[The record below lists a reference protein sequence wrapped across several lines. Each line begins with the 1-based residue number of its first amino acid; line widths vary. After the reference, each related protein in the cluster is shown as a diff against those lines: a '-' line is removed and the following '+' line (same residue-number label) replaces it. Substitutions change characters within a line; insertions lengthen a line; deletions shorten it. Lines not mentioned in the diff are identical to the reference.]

1 MLLLSLK
8 QKSLVLIY
16 GLVSVKLLA
25 RLWLQFSNRMEQKF
39 CHNFKDYVIPT
50 CDCFAVKET
59 TSHFLLC
66 CQFFANERQKLYD
79 VIFLIDTSVKDLDKK
94 SLIHI
99 LLYGS
104 DKYGDS

>member
-16 GLVSVKLLA
+16 GLVSVKLLT
-25 RLWLQFSNRMEQKF
+25 RLWLQFSNRMEQTF
-39 CHNFKDYVIPT
+39 YHNFKDYVIPT

-66 CQFFANERQKLYD
+66 CQFFANERQQLHD
-79 VIFLIDTSVKDLDKK
+79 VIFLIDASIKDLEKE

-104 DKYGDS
+104 DKYSDS